1 MTDLHVAADQAIG
14 RGQVAV
20 TGKCRPEHVSH
31 VGGKAVGLG
40 SLLRAGQRVPASF
53 VVTAGAYREY
63 RRGQARELTREL
75 RAAIAG
81 AYAALGELDGTDV
94 PVAVRSSATVE
105 DSAEASWA
113 GQFQT
118 FLGVSGA
125 DEVLAKVEECWAA
138 ALDPHVGAY
147 RAGHQLGDD
156 DGGVAVIVQEL
167 VDARAAGVIFTQH
180 PETGDRSL
188 VVIESS
194 HGLGEAV
201 VGGDVV
207 PDLFEINKITRQ
219 QHRSRLGNKHTEYR
233 LATGGRTGGG
243 GGAGGGGGG
252 IVSRPV
258 DPARQQAWSVSEPE
272 LMALTDMAAALE
284 AKLGRGLDVEW
295 AIGTAP
301 STHGEEALFALQVRP
316 ITVDPRRR
324 SERPQPPA
332 AGPGQ
337 DAIGHILGRLAG
349 RERGTGGG

>member
-1 MTDLHVAADQAIG
+1 MTDLDVTAARAIG
-14 RGQVAV
+14 GEQVAV
-20 TGKCRPEHVSH
+20 TGNCLPEHVNH

-53 VVTAGAYREY
+53 VVTTGAYREY
-63 RRGQARELTREL
+63 LRGQTRELTQEL

-81 AYAALGELDGTDV
+81 AYATMCALVGTEV

-118 FLGVSGA
+118 FLGVSGTE
-125 DEVLAKVEECWAA
+125 EVLAKVEECWAA
-138 ALDPHVGAY
+138 ASDPHVGAY
-147 RAGHQLGDD
+147 RAGHQLGPD

-233 LATGGRTGGG
+233 LAGGGRGVQ
-243 GGAGGGGGG
+243 A
-252 IVSRPV
+252 RPV
-258 DPARQQAWSVSEPE
+258 DPARQQAWSISEPE
-272 LMALTDMAAALE
+272 LMALADMAAALE

-324 SERPQPPA
+324 AERPQSPA
-332 AGPGQ
+332 AGRGQ

-349 RERGTGGG
+349 REPGTGAG

>member
-1 MTDLHVAADQAIG
+1 MTDLHVAAQATG
-14 RGQVAV
+14 AGHVAV
-20 TGKCRPEHVSH
+20 TASCLPEHVGH

-63 RRGQARELTREL
+63 LGGQARELTPEL
-75 RAAIAG
+75 RAAITG
-81 AYAALGELDGTDV
+81 AYAALCALYGTEV

-118 FLGVSGA
+118 FLGVTGTA
-125 DEVLAKVEECWAA
+125 EVLAKVQECWAA
-138 ALDPHVGAY
+138 ALDAHVGAY
-147 RAGHQLGDD
+147 RAGHQLGPD

-167 VDARAAGVIFTQH
+167 VDARAAGVLFTQH

-188 VVIESS
+188 VVIEAS

-219 QHRSRLGNKHTEYR
+219 QHRSRLGSKHTEYR
-233 LATGGRTGGG
+233 LAAGGR
-243 GGAGGGGGG
+243 AGGGGGG
-252 IVSRPV
+252 VQSRPV
-258 DPARQQAWSVSEPE
+258 DPARQQAWSISEPE
-272 LMALTDMAAALE
+272 LMALTDMASALE
-284 AKLGRGLDVEW
+284 ARLGRGLDVEW

-324 SERPQPPA
+324 SGRPE
-332 AGPGQ
+332 AGRGQ

-349 RERGTGGG
+349 RSGTGAG

>member
-1 MTDLHVAADQAIG
+1 MTDLHVVPDQTAG
-14 RGQVAV
+14 QEQVAV
-20 TGKCRPEHVSH
+20 TRNCLPEHVSH

-53 VVTAGAYREY
+53 VVTAAAYRDY
-63 RRGQARELTREL
+63 RRGQTREL

-81 AYAALGELDGTDV
+81 AYAALGQLDGTEV
-94 PVAVRSSATVE
+94 LVAVRSSAAVE

-147 RAGHQLGDD
+147 RTGQQLSPDE
-156 DGGVAVIVQEL
+156 GGVAVIVQEL
-167 VDARAAGVIFTQH
+167 VDARAAGVMFTQH

-219 QHRSRLGNKHTEYR
+219 QHRSRLGTKHTEYR
-233 LATGGRTGGG
+233 LAGGGRGVQ
-243 GGAGGGGGG
+243 A
-252 IVSRPV
+252 RPV

-272 LMALTDMAAALE
+272 LLALTDMAAALE

-324 SERPQPPA
+324 AERPQPPV
-332 AGPGQ
+332 AGRDQ

-349 RERGTGGG
+349 RERGTGDG

>member
-1 MTDLHVAADQAIG
+1 MTDLHVAAAQAIG
-14 RGQVAV
+14 EEHVAV
-20 TGKCRPEHVSH
+20 TVNCLPEHVNH

-63 RRGQARELTREL
+63 LRGQTREL
-75 RAAIAG
+75 PPELRVAIAG
-81 AYAALGELDGTDV
+81 AYAALCELDGAEM

-105 DSAEASWA
+105 DSAQASWA

-118 FLGVSGA
+118 FLGVSGTA
-125 DEVLAKVEECWAA
+125 EVLAKVEECWAA
-138 ALDPHVGAY
+138 TLDPHVGAY
-147 RAGHQLGDD
+147 RAGHQFGAD

-167 VDARAAGVIFTQH
+167 VDARAAGVMFTQH

-194 HGLGEAV
+194 YGLGEAV

-207 PDLFEINKITRQ
+207 PDLFEINKITGQ
-219 QHRSRLGNKHTEYR
+219 QHRSRLGHKHTEHR
-233 LATGGRTGGG
+233 LDEGRRGVQ
-243 GGAGGGGGG
+243 A
-252 IVSRPV
+252 RPV
-258 DPARQQAWSVSEPE
+258 DPARQQAWSISEPE
-272 LMALTDMAAALE
+272 VMALTDMAVALE

-301 STHGEEALFALQVRP
+301 STQGQEALFALQVRP

-324 SERPQPPA
+324 PERPA
-332 AGPGQ
+332 AGRGQ
-337 DAIGHILGRLAG
+337 DAIGHILGRLSG
-349 RERGTGGG
+349 REPGTGAG

>member
-1 MTDLHVAADQAIG
+1 MTDLHVAAGQTTG
-14 RGQVAV
+14 GEQVAV
-20 TGKCRPEHVSH
+20 TGHCLPEHVNH

-63 RRGQARELTREL
+63 RRGPAQELTQEL

-81 AYAALGELDGTDV
+81 AYAALCELDGTEV

-118 FLGVSGA
+118 FLGVSGTE
-125 DEVLAKVEECWAA
+125 EVLAKVEECWAA

-180 PETGDRSL
+180 PETGDRSI

-201 VGGDVV
+201 VGGEVV

-219 QHRSRLGNKHTEYR
+219 QHRSRLGTKHTEYR
-233 LATGGRTGGG
+233 LAGGGRGVR
-243 GGAGGGGGG
+243 A
-252 IVSRPV
+252 RPV

-295 AIGTAP
+295 AIGAAP
-301 STHGEEALFALQVRP
+301 STHGTEALFALQVRP

-324 SERPQPPA
+324 SQRPQPPA
-332 AGPGQ
+332 AGRGQ

-349 RERGTGGG
+349 REPGTGAG

>member
-1 MTDLHVAADQAIG
+1 MTDLHVTAAQAIG
-14 RGQVAV
+14 EGHVAV
-20 TGKCRPEHVSH
+20 TGNCLPEHVNH

-63 RRGQARELTREL
+63 LRGQTRELPPEL

-81 AYAALGELDGTDV
+81 AYAALCGLDGAEM

-105 DSAEASWA
+105 DSAQASWA

-118 FLGVSGA
+118 FLGVSGTA
-125 DEVLAKVEECWAA
+125 EVLAKVEECWAA
-138 ALDPHVGAY
+138 TLDPHVGAY
-147 RAGHQLGDD
+147 RAGHQFGAD

-233 LATGGRTGGG
+233 LAGGGRGVQ
-243 GGAGGGGGG
+243 A
-252 IVSRPV
+252 RPV
-258 DPARQQAWSVSEPE
+258 DPARQQAWSISDPE
-272 LMALTDMAAALE
+272 VMALADMAAALE

-324 SERPQPPA
+324 SERPQRPV
-332 AGPGQ
+332 AGRGQ

-349 RERGTGGG
+349 REPGTGAG

>member
-1 MTDLHVAADQAIG
+1 MTDLHVAGAKAIG
-14 RGQVAV
+14 GEHVAV
-20 TGKCRPEHVSH
+20 TGNCLPEHVSH

-63 RRGQARELTREL
+63 LRGQARELTPGL

-81 AYAALGELDGTDV
+81 GYAALCELHGAEV

-118 FLGVSGA
+118 FLGVSGIA
-125 DEVLAKVEECWAA
+125 EVLAKVEECWTA
-138 ALDPHVGAY
+138 ALDPHVAAY
-147 RAGHQLGDD
+147 RAGHQLGAD
-156 DGGVAVIVQEL
+156 DGGIAVIVQEL
-167 VDARAAGVIFTQH
+167 VDARAAGVMFTQH

-188 VVIESS
+188 IVIESS

-219 QHRSRLGNKHTEYR
+219 QHRSRLGSKHTEYR
-233 LATGGRTGGG
+233 LAGEGRGVQ
-243 GGAGGGGGG
+243 A
-252 IVSRPV
+252 RPV
-258 DPARQQAWSVSEPE
+258 DPARQQAWSISEPE
-272 LMALTDMAAALE
+272 IMALTDMASALE

-316 ITVDPRRR
+316 ITVDPRRGA
-324 SERPQPPA
+324 EPAPRPVAEQ
-332 AGPGQ
+332 GQ

-349 RERGTGGG
+349 HGPGTGAG

>member
-1 MTDLHVAADQAIG
+1 MTDLHVAAAQAIG
-14 RGQVAV
+14 AEQVAV
-20 TGKCRPEHVSH
+20 TGNCLPEHVSH

-63 RRGQARELTREL
+63 RRGQTRELTSEL

-81 AYAALGELDGTDV
+81 AYAALCELDGTDV

-105 DSAEASWA
+105 DSAQASWA

-118 FLGVSGA
+118 FLGVSGTE
-125 DEVLAKVEECWAA
+125 EVLATVEQCWAA

-147 RAGHQLGDD
+147 RAGHQLGPD

-233 LATGGRTGGG
+233 LAAGGR
-243 GGAGGGGGG
+243 AGGGGGG
-252 IVSRPV
+252 VVSRPV

-332 AGPGQ
+332 AGRGQ

-349 RERGTGGG
+349 REPGTGGG

>member
-1 MTDLHVAADQAIG
+1 MTGLHVAAAQAIG
-14 RGQVAV
+14 EEQVAV
-20 TGKCRPEHVSH
+20 TANCLPEHVGH

-53 VVTAGAYREY
+53 VVTVGAYREY
-63 RRGQARELTREL
+63 RRGQSRELTPQL
-75 RAAIAG
+75 RAAITG
-81 AYAALGELDGTDV
+81 AYAALFEVHGTEV

-125 DEVLAKVEECWAA
+125 TEVLAKVEECWSAVF
-138 ALDPHVGAY
+138 DPHVGAY
-147 RAGHQLGDD
+147 RAGHQLGAD

-167 VDARAAGVIFTQH
+167 VDARAAGVMFTQH

-188 VVIESS
+188 IVIESS

-201 VGGDVV
+201 VGGAVV

-219 QHRSRLGNKHTEYR
+219 QHRARLGSKQTEYR
-233 LATGGRTGGG
+233 LAPDGRG
-243 GGAGGGGGG
+243 
-252 IVSRPV
+252 VQPRPL
-258 DPARQQAWSVSEPE
+258 DPERQQAWSISEPE
-272 LMALTDMAAALE
+272 VMALADMAVALE
-284 AKLGRGLDVEW
+284 ARLGRGLDVEW

-316 ITVDPRRR
+316 ITVDPRQR
-324 SERPQPPA
+324 SGRPEHRA
-332 AGPGQ
+332 AGQGH

-349 RERGTGGG
+349 REPGSGAG

>member
-1 MTDLHVAADQAIG
+1 MTDLHVAAAQAIG
-14 RGQVAV
+14 GEHVAV
-20 TGKCRPEHVSH
+20 TRKCLPEHVNN

-53 VVTAGAYREY
+53 VLTADAYREY
-63 RRGQARELTREL
+63 LRGQTRELTPGL
-75 RAAIAG
+75 RAAIAD
-81 AYAALGELDGTDV
+81 AYAALCELDGTEV

-118 FLGVSGA
+118 FLGASGTA
-125 DEVLAKVEECWAA
+125 EVLAKVEECWVA
-138 ALDPHVGAY
+138 ALAPHVGAY
-147 RAGHQLGDD
+147 RAGQQLGDD
-156 DGGVAVIVQEL
+156 EGGVAIIVQEL
-167 VDARAAGVIFTQH
+167 VDARAAGVMFTQH

-201 VGGDVV
+201 VGGEVV

-219 QHRSRLGNKHTEYR
+219 QHRSHLGNKHTEHR
-233 LATGGRTGGG
+233 LAGDGRGVQ
-243 GGAGGGGGG
+243 A
-252 IVSRPV
+252 RPV
-258 DPARQQAWSVSEPE
+258 DPARQQAWSISEPE
-272 LMALTDMAAALE
+272 LMALVDMAAALE
-284 AKLGRGLDVEW
+284 AKLGRALDVEW

-316 ITVDPRRR
+316 ITADPRR
-324 SERPQPPA
+324 SERMERPVT
-332 AGPGQ
+332 GPGQ

-349 RERGTGGG
+349 REPGTGAR

>member
-1 MTDLHVAADQAIG
+1 MTGLDIASAQAIG
-14 RGQVAV
+14 EEHVAF
-20 TGKCRPEHVSH
+20 TGNCRPEHVSH

-40 SLLRAGQRVPASF
+40 SLLRVGQRVPASF

-63 RRGQARELTREL
+63 LGSQSRELTPQL
-75 RAAIAG
+75 RAAIVS
-81 AYAALGELDGTDV
+81 AYAALCEPPGTDV

-125 DEVLAKVEECWAA
+125 AEVLTKVEECWDA

-147 RAGHQLGDD
+147 RVGHQLSAD

-167 VDARAAGVIFTQH
+167 VDARAAGVMFTQH

-188 VVIESS
+188 IVIESS

-201 VGGDVV
+201 VGGQVV

-219 QHRSRLGNKHTEYR
+219 QHRARLGSKQTEHR
-233 LATGGRTGGG
+233 LAAEGRGVH
-243 GGAGGGGGG
+243 A
-252 IVSRPV
+252 RPV

-272 LMALTDMAAALE
+272 VMALADMAVALE

-316 ITVDPRRR
+316 ITVDPRQRAQRPER
-324 SERPQPPA
+324 SA
-332 AGPGQ
+332 PGQ
-337 DAIGHILGRLAG
+337 GHDAIGRILGRLAG
-349 RERGTGGG
+349 REPGSGAR